1 MSGIRDK
8 NDRDKKKLT
17 DEHSDPNQ
25 RCLLHISTNFHQC
38 SIIRPRLIIFE
49 MLRSN
54 NSEK

>member
-38 SIIRPRLIIFE
+38 SIIRLIIFE